1 MGLNL
6 FGDSKIMSKK
16 KDKDSLNKS
25 KKGKKKLKKDMPDI
39 VVAEEDDLREIVTE
53 TVTKLLAEDVLEMD
67 SEGKIDLKKPK
78 KEKTKKE
85 EE

>member
-25 KKGKKKLKKDMPDI
+25 KKGKKKLKKDMPDV

-67 SEGKIDLKKPK
+67 AEGKIDLKKPK
-78 KEKTKKE
+78 KDKTKKE
-85 EE
+85 EK